1 MFPLKNIPYDFPR
14 KVDNFDCTD
23 DGEPSEKS
31 HSATNCR
38 QHVSKFCCAVLVNQQ
53 ICWGMENYSHKSQ
66 LVFPF
71 II

>member
-31 HSATNCR
+31 HGATNCR
-38 QHVSKFCCAVLVNQQ
+38 QHVNKFCCPVLGDSVKRWGVKVNP
-53 ICWGMENYSHKSQ
+53 HKSQ
-66 LVFPF
+66 FIFPLVP
-71 II
+71 